1 MQKYELHIL
10 SQTKDYETPYQ
21 VVEGFN
27 TSWWHTRA
35 GRIDVNLRGSK
46 EYLQFRVNGMEVGRA
61 EVIDCHLANDYNG
74 IDIPVET
81 KEISFFEIRQD
92 LRRRGYGTTFVQ
104 HIVAH
109 YNGTP
114 VIAFSEEADAFWSS
128 IGWSY
133 YQRKDGEGWPY
144 WRSLFTSEVISQ

>member
-1 MQKYELHIL
+1 M

-61 EVIDCHLANDYNG
+61 EVIDCHLADDYNG

-92 LRRRGYGTTFVQ
+92 LRRCGYGTTFVQ